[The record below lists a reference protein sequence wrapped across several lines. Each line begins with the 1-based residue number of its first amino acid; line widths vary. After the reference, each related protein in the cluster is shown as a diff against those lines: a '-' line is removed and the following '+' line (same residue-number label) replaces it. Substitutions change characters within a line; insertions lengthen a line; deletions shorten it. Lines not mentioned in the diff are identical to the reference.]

1 MENKI
6 YKAIVDTMKDIGA
19 IGKNDKN
26 NFDGYMFRG
35 IDAVYNALQPAMVK
49 NGIFIIPE
57 LQEIE
62 QTDRLSRK
70 GEQMIHTR
78 VTVKYMFF
86 AEDGSSVTAVVP
98 GEAMDRSDKSVNK
111 AMSAAYKYACFQ
123 TFSIPTEEFKDA
135 DSDSP
140 EAGKKISTSTK
151 KSSQGSKNAVKS
163 KPNRDALMAYIK
175 ETGRNANAIASM
187 YSLSGNT
194 TEERFAEVLGFLY
207 DEDMQNESGVQ

>member
-6 YKAIVDTMKDIGA
+6 YSAIVATMKDVGA
-19 IGKNDKN
+19 IGKKDKN

-49 NGIFIIPE
+49 NGIFVIPE

-78 VTVKYMFF
+78 VTVKYTFF

-98 GEAMDRSDKSVNK
+98 GEAMDRSDKSANK

-140 EAGKKISTSTK
+140 EAGTRKKTQKVMGVRDELIAYLKGAGLDIKEISKEYGLNKTST
-151 KSSQGSKNAVKS
+151 
-163 KPNRDALMAYIK
+163 
-175 ETGRNANAIASM
+175 
-187 YSLSGNT
+187 
-194 TEERFAEVLGFLY
+194 
-207 DEDMQNESGVQ
+207 DEDFKRVLNILLDKELGAEDAGR